1 MRLRE
6 CKDCDVTRSVFLKPL
21 AVILTLALL
30 VSALPAPSSLAAGPD
45 DEVDD
50 MPAALVPQGGP
61 LTSGRIVAIDR
72 AAHQVEI
79 EHAPIKEFYMQGMT
93 MIFKV
98 ADPSLLYGLTPG
110 DKIRFRL
117 ERNGRSYVVTR
128 IEHSN

>member
-1 MRLRE
+1 MAHSIL
-6 CKDCDVTRSVFLKPL
+6 LKSL
-21 AVILTLALL
+21 AVILALALPL
-30 VSALPAPSSLAAGPD
+30 SVLPAPSSLAAGPD

-50 MPAALVPQGGP
+50 MPAALAPQGGP

-72 AAHQVEI
+72 TAHQVEI
-79 EHAPIKEFYMQGMT
+79 EHAPIKEFYMQAMT

-117 ERNGRSYVVTR
+117 ERSGRSYVITR

>member
-1 MRLRE
+1 MA
-6 CKDCDVTRSVFLKPL
+6 RSVFLKSL
-21 AVILTLALL
+21 AVILTLALP

-50 MPAALVPQGGP
+50 MPAALVPPQGGP

-72 AAHQVEI
+72 TARQVEI

-117 ERNGRSYVVTR
+117 ERKGRSYVITR